1 MMKLLAI
8 ETATEACSAALYLD
22 GEVQEMYEFAPRGHA
37 QLLLG
42 MVDRLMSEAEVKP
55 AQLDALA
62 FGRGPGAF
70 TGVRIATGVAQGIAY
85 AADLPVVPV
94 STLAAL
100 AQGGL
105 REFGWSHVAPAIDAR
120 MNEVYWAAYSA
131 NDAGLMVAQ
140 SDERVCAPDQVPLL
154 DGQEWHG
161 IGSGWQ
167 TFAEALSVRQQGRV
181 LDWQGEYLPH
191 AQDVAVLAVDAF
203 AKGRTV
209 TAREALPVYL
219 RDQVVQRPS
228 AGS

>member
-1 MMKLLAI
+1 MKLLAI

-22 GEVQEMYEFAPRGHA
+22 GEVREEYQFAPREHA
-37 QLLLG
+37 RLLLG
-42 MVDRLMSEAEVKP
+42 MVDRLMAEAGLSP
-55 AQLDALA
+55 SRLDALA

-94 STLAAL
+94 STLATL

-105 REFGWSHVAPAIDAR
+105 REFGWNRVATAIDAR
-120 MNEVYWAAYSA
+120 MNEVYWAAWSV
-131 NDAGLMVAQ
+131 NDAGLMVAH
-140 SDERVCAPDQVPLL
+140 SDELVCPPEQVPLL
-154 DGQEWHG
+154 DGQQWHG

-167 TFAEALSVRQQGRV
+167 TYSEALNMRQQGRV

-203 AKGRTV
+203 AKGQAV
-209 TAREALPVYL
+209 SAREALPVYL
-219 RDQVVQRPS
+219 RDKVVQSPS
-228 AGS
+228 K

>member
-1 MMKLLAI
+1 MKLLAI

-22 GEVQEMYEFAPRGHA
+22 GEVREVFQFAPRGHA

-42 MVDRLMSEAEVKP
+42 MADKLLAEAGLKP

-94 STLAAL
+94 STLATL

-105 REFGWSHVAPAIDAR
+105 REFGWTRVAAAIDAR
-120 MNEVYWAAYSA
+120 MHEVYWAAYSA
-131 NDAGLMVAQ
+131 NDAGLVVAHA
-140 SDERVCAPDQVPLL
+140 DELVCAPDEVPLL
-154 DGQEWHG
+154 DGQGWHG

-167 TFAEALSVRQQGRV
+167 TFSEALSVRQQGRV

-203 AKGRTV
+203 GKGLAV
-209 TAREALPVYL
+209 SAREALPVYL
-219 RDQVVQRPS
+219 RDQVVQSPPTRS
-228 AGS
+228 

>member
-1 MMKLLAI
+1 MKLLAI

-22 GEVQEMYEFAPRGHA
+22 GEVREVFQFAPRGHA

-42 MVDRLMSEAEVKP
+42 MADKLLAEAGLRP
-55 AQLDALA
+55 TQLDALA

-85 AADLPVVPV
+85 AADLPVVPI
-94 STLAAL
+94 STLATL

-105 REFGWSHVAPAIDAR
+105 REFGWTRVAATIDAR
-120 MNEVYWAAYSA
+120 MHEVYWAAFSA
-131 NDAGLMVAQ
+131 NDAGLVVAHA
-140 SDERVCAPDQVPLL
+140 DEVVCAPDEVPLL
-154 DGQEWHG
+154 DGQGWHG

-167 TFAEALSVRQQGRV
+167 TFSEALSVRQQERV

-203 AKGRTV
+203 GKGLAV

-219 RDQVVQRPS
+219 RDQVVQSPPTRS
-228 AGS
+228 

>member
-1 MMKLLAI
+1 MKLLAI

-22 GEVQEMYEFAPRGHA
+22 GEVREEYEFAPRGHA
-37 QLLLG
+37 ELVLG
-42 MVDRLMSEAEVKP
+42 MVDRLLTKAQIRPV
-55 AQLDALA
+55 QLDAVA

-70 TGVRIATGVAQGIAY
+70 TGVRIATGVIQGIAY

-105 REFGWSHVAPAIDAR
+105 REFGWTHIAAAIDAR
-120 MNEVYWAAYSA
+120 MNEVYWAAFSA
-131 NDAGLMVAQ
+131 NDAGLMVAH
-140 SDERVCAPDQVPLL
+140 SDEVVCAPDQVPLL
-154 DGQEWHG
+154 DGKEWHG

-167 TFAEALSVRQQGRV
+167 TFSEALSVRQEGKV

-203 AKGRTV
+203 AKGQVV

-219 RDQVVQRPS
+219 RDKVVQSP
-228 AGS
+228 

>member
-1 MMKLLAI
+1 MKLLAF
-8 ETATEACSAALYLD
+8 ETATEACSAALYID
-22 GEVQEMYEFAPRGHA
+22 GEVGEVFQFAPREHTR
-37 QLLLG
+37 LLLDMIDG
-42 MVDRLMSEAEVKP
+42 LLAEAGLAP

-100 AQGGL
+100 AQGGK
-105 REFGWSHVAPAIDAR
+105 REFGWTRVAAAIDAR

-131 NDAGLMVAQ
+131 NDAGLMVAH
-140 SDERVCAPDQVPLL
+140 SDELVCAAEQVPML
-154 DGQEWHG
+154 DGTDWHG

-167 TFAEALSVRQQGRV
+167 TFAEALNLRQQGRV

-203 AKGRTV
+203 AKGLAV
-209 TAREALPVYL
+209 SAREALPVYL
-219 RDQVVQRPS
+219 RDQVVQSPPARS
-228 AGS
+228 